1 MPLYIKNAD
10 SEVNLEVFKV
20 FFFTVKT
27 QSRSIL
33 QTEYSVYTCIHVH
46 ASYMDDTHFI
56 ADYLKVCLMY

>member
-33 QTEYSVYTCIHVH
+33 QTEYSVYTCTCRLHGRYTFYRGLFKSLFNV
-46 ASYMDDTHFI
+46 
-56 ADYLKVCLMY
+56 LK

>member
-27 QSRSIL
+27 QSVPYCR
-33 QTEYSVYTCIHVH
+33 QNTQCIHVH
-46 ASYMDDTHFI
+46 ASYMDDIHFI